1 MLSIGTLGA
10 FFNAMKK
17 TEKSLFVQNLTEE
30 IKASSAVVLVDYAGL
45 SVKMQQDLK
54 EKLREVNARMVVAK
68 NTLLRLAATD
78 AKVSSEIYDD
88 SAISGPTA
96 LIMTEGDPIA
106 PLQVV
111 SKFAKEF
118 SIPSL
123 KVGIVEG
130 SFQDTENLTKLSKLP
145 SKDVLYAQA
154 VGAIGGPLYGLVYSL
169 QANMTKLVYVLNEAS
184 KK

>member
-1 MLSIGTLGA
+1 M
-10 FFNAMKK
+10 NK

-54 EKLREVNARMVVAK
+54 ERLSEVNARMVVAK
-68 NTLLRLAATD
+68 NTLFRLAATE
-78 AKVSSEIYDD
+78 AKSPKEVYED

-96 LIMTEGDPIA
+96 IIMTEDDPIA

-118 SIPSL
+118 EIPNL
-123 KVGIVEG
+123 KVGVVEG
-130 SFQDTENLTKLSKLP
+130 SFQDKDGLTTLSRLP
-145 SKDVLYAQA
+145 SKDVLYAQT
-154 VGAIGGPLYGLVYSL
+154 VGAIGGPLFGIVSTL
-169 QANMTKLVYVLNEAS
+169 QANMTKLVYVLSEAS